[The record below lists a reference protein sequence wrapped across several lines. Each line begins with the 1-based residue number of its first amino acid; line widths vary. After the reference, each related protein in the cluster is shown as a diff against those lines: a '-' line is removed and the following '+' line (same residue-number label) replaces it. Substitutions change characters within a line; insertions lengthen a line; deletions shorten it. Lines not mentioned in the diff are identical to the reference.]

1 MWPWLNFD
9 LTHMNKISN
18 LNIKLI
24 SIIIFI
30 SLIFATHNLII
41 PKNIFYLFLKLIF
54 FIPSV
59 ALIVNIANII
69 PKHLLFLFSK
79 IFGAVALTTLI
90 IISYLSSKRKPDNFG
105 DLFDKWDSFLGIPF
119 PKFLI
124 NWPKWLDT
132 PFMHWINKGWK
143 SFIADYGLIFDAIGY
158 GLLRGYTEL
167 KGIIVQTPWPIVIIG
182 VIAITYFTS
191 GKKVG
196 TTVFV
201 GFCTFFI
208 GFLNPRF
215 WDKAIETT
223 TMVVIG
229 IALCVVIGIPI
240 GIAMARSE
248 KVRNAILPILD
259 TMQVIPAF
267 CYLIPGIILFGLGAI
282 PAIISIFI
290 YACPPLIRLTDLGIR
305 LVDEEVI
312 EASRSFGASK
322 KQMLLGVQLPL
333 ALPNIMQGI
342 NQCTMMALAMVVI
355 ASMIGTRGLGDEV
368 LLGLQQLNVGAALE
382 AGLAIVLLAIVL
394 DRMTQA
400 YGDKIQE
407 RTQPG
412 KKKI

>member
-1 MWPWLNFD
+1 
-9 LTHMNKISN
+9 MNKISN
-18 LNIKLI
+18 LPIKLI
-24 SIIIFI
+24 SIIVFI
-30 SLIFATHNLII
+30 SLIVATYNLLI
-41 PKNIFYLFLKLIF
+41 PKNIFLLFLKFIF
-54 FIPSV
+54 LIPSV
-59 ALIVNIANII
+59 ALIANVANII
-69 PKHLLFLFSK
+69 PKNVLHLLLK
-79 IFGAVALTTLI
+79 IFGAIALIVLI
-90 IISYLSSKRKPDNFG
+90 IISYLSSKRKPDNLSE
-105 DLFDKWDSFLGIPF
+105 LFEKWDSFLGIPL

-124 NWPKWLDT
+124 DWPKWLDT
-132 PFMHWINKGWK
+132 PFMHWINSGWK

-167 KGIIVQTPWPIVIIG
+167 KGIIVQTPWPLVIIG

-191 GKKVG
+191 GKKIG

-229 IALCVVIGIPI
+229 IALCVIIGIPI

-312 EASRSFGASK
+312 EASKSFGASK

-412 KKKI
+412 KKKN

>member
-1 MWPWLNFD
+1 
-9 LTHMNKISN
+9 MNKISN

-24 SIIIFI
+24 SIVFFVA
-30 SLIFATHNLII
+30 LVVATHNLLI
-41 PKNIFYLFLKLIF
+41 PKNIFYLSLKLF
-54 FIPSV
+54 FLIPSI
-59 ALIVNIANII
+59 ALIINIANLIS
-69 PKHLLFLFSK
+69 KKLLHLLLK
-79 IFGAVALTTLI
+79 IFGAVALTALI
-90 IISYLSSKRKPDNFG
+90 IISYHSSKRKPDNLG
-105 DLFDKWDSFLGIPF
+105 ELFEKWDSFLGIPL

-124 NWPKWLDT
+124 DWPKWLDT

-143 SFIADYGLIFDAIGY
+143 GFIADYGLIFDAIGY

-167 KGIIVQTPWPIVIIG
+167 KGLIVQTPWPIVIIG

-191 GKKVG
+191 GKKIG

-412 KKKI
+412 

>member
-1 MWPWLNFD
+1 
-9 LTHMNKISN
+9 MNKISN

-24 SIIIFI
+24 SIIIFV
-30 SLIFATHNLII
+30 SLIVATYNLII
-41 PKNIFYLFLKLIF
+41 PKNIFYLFLKLVF

-59 ALIVNIANII
+59 ALIINIANII
-69 PKHLLFLFSK
+69 PKNLLHLFSK
-79 IFGAVALTTLI
+79 IFGAIVLTTLI

-105 DLFDKWDSFLGIPF
+105 ELFEKWDSFLGIPL

-124 NWPKWLDT
+124 DWPKWLDT

-143 SFIADYGLIFDAIGY
+143 GFISDYGLIFDAIGY

-191 GKKVG
+191 GKKIG

-229 IALCVVIGIPI
+229 IVLCVVIGIPI

-412 KKKI
+412 KKKN

>member
-1 MWPWLNFD
+1 
-9 LTHMNKISN
+9 MNKISN

-24 SIIIFI
+24 SIIIFV
-30 SLIFATHNLII
+30 SLIAATHNLII
-41 PKNIFYLFLKLIF
+41 PKNIFYLFLKLVF
-54 FIPSV
+54 LVPSV
-59 ALIVNIANII
+59 ALIVNISNII
-69 PKHLLFLFSK
+69 PKHLFHLLSK
-79 IFGAVALTTLI
+79 IFGAIILIALI
-90 IISYLSSKRKPDNFG
+90 IISYFSSKRKPDNFSE
-105 DLFDKWDSFLGIPF
+105 LFEKWDTFLGIPL

-124 NWPKWLDT
+124 DWPKWLDT

-143 SFIADYGLIFDAIGY
+143 GFISDYGLIFDAIGY

-167 KGIIVQTPWPIVIIG
+167 KGIIVQTPWPLVIIG

-191 GKKVG
+191 GRKIG

-305 LVDEEVI
+305 LVDAEVI

-412 KKKI
+412 KKKS

>member
-1 MWPWLNFD
+1 
-9 LTHMNKISN
+9 MNKIAN
-18 LNIKLI
+18 FNIKVA
-24 SIIIFI
+24 SILIFI
-30 SLIFATHNLII
+30 GLIVATHNLII

-54 FIPSV
+54 LIPSV

-69 PKHLLFLFSK
+69 PKHTLFFFSK
-79 IFGAVALTTLI
+79 VIGAIVLITLI
-90 IISYLSSKRKPDNFG
+90 IISYLSSKRKPDNFS
-105 DLFDKWDSFLGIPF
+105 DLFDKWDSFLGIPL

-132 PFMHWINKGWK
+132 PFMHWINTGWK

-191 GKKVG
+191 GRKVG

-229 IALCVVIGIPI
+229 IAICIIIGIPI

-312 EASRSFGASK
+312 EAARSFGASK

-412 KKKI
+412 KKKQ

>member
-1 MWPWLNFD
+1 
-9 LTHMNKISN
+9 MNTISN

-24 SIIIFI
+24 SFIIFV
-30 SLIFATHNLII
+30 SLIIATYYLVI
-41 PKNIFYLFLKLIF
+41 PKNIFYLFLKLF
-54 FIPSV
+54 FLVPSI
-59 ALIVNIANII
+59 ALILNIANII
-69 PKHLLFLFSK
+69 PKKVLHLLSK
-79 IFGAVALTTLI
+79 IFGAITLTTLI
-90 IISYLSSKRKPDNFG
+90 IISYHSSKRKPDNFG
-105 DLFDKWDSFLGIPF
+105 DLFEKWDSFLGIPL

-143 SFIADYGLIFDAIGY
+143 GFIADYGLIFDAIGY

-191 GKKVG
+191 GKKIG

-412 KKKI
+412 KKKN

>member
-1 MWPWLNFD
+1 M
-9 LTHMNKISN
+9 K
-18 LNIKLI
+18 K
-24 SIIIFI
+24 
-30 SLIFATHNLII
+30 I
-41 PKNIFYLFLKLIF
+41 PKNIIYLLYLILF
-54 FIPSV
+54 GF
-59 ALIVNIANII
+59 LIV
-69 PKHLLFLFSK
+69 
-79 IFGAVALTTLI
+79 V
-90 IISYLSSKRKPDNFG
+90 SYNSSKRKPDSVSELYTDFS
-105 DLFDKWDSFLGIPF
+105 W
-119 PKFLI
+119 LI

-132 PFMHWINKGWK
+132 PFMHWINTGWRG
-143 SFIADYGLIFDAIGY
+143 FIADYGLIFDAIGY

-167 KGIIVQTPWPIVIIG
+167 KNIIVQAPWPVVILG
-182 VIAITYFTS
+182 VIAITYFSS
-191 GKKVG
+191 GRKLG
-196 TTVFV
+196 TTTFV

-229 IALCVVIGIPI
+229 IAICIVIGIPI
-240 GIAMARSE
+240 GIAMSRSE
-248 KVRNAILPILD
+248 RVRNIILPILD

-305 LVDEEVI
+305 LVDKEII
-312 EASRSFGASK
+312 EAAESFGASK
-322 KQMLLGVQLPL
+322 KQKLWGVQIPL

-400 YGDKIQE
+400 YGEKIQE
-407 RTQPG
+407 RTQPQ
-412 KKKI
+412 KKKK